1 MGDLLRACLLACRSE
16 CLESFARLAV
26 SALLILLAPLLPS
39 LLPCRGDL
47 VQIETWFQED
57 GKLAAQ
63 RDFLITELGSGRV
76 LGRATSTWVTIN
88 IAVRG
93 WLAGWLAVAWV
104 PGCSLSSGAVAGGG

>member
-1 MGDLLRACLLACRSE
+1 MNSRDWGSGLNAGVPGCIQIPCTFFGLTC
-16 CLESFARLAV
+16 
-26 SALLILLAPLLPS
+26 SALLVLPS
-39 LLPCRGDL
+39 RSSLLLCRGDL

-63 RDFLITELGSGRV
+63 RDFLITELGSRRV

-93 WLAGWLAVAWV
+93 CLPGCLGAWMLAV
-104 PGCSLSSGAVAGGG
+104 C